1 MKERNSNIVLNDG
14 QQVEISFTFG
24 KLVALDTEYR
34 ISTGHVG
41 ELKSL

>member
-1 MKERNSNIVLNDG
+1 MMANKSKY
-14 QQVEISFTFG
+14 SFTFG
-24 KLVALDTEYR
+24 ELVALDTEYR